1 VKLVLLRFKGFLFL
15 YLRYKQQALIPLRK
29 YGSMKKIELEI
40 VALSHSITQTHS
52 YAVVLGE
59 INGLRRLPIVI
70 GGFEA
75 QAIAVALER
84 MSPSRPLTHDLLKN
98 FMMAFN
104 VDLHEVVINDLQE
117 GIFYSKLVCSSAND
131 TVEIDSRTSDA
142 LALAVRFGC
151 PIYTYDNILDQA
163 GILMEDDGKT
173 KTATPVTSETGGSD
187 NLNSLSLEELEG
199 LLTEVLDHEDY
210 IRAIAIRD
218 EIKSRKK

>member
-1 VKLVLLRFKGFLFL
+1 
-15 YLRYKQQALIPLRK
+15 
-29 YGSMKKIELEI
+29 MKKIELEI

-59 INGLRRLPIVI
+59 VNGLRRLPIVI

-84 MSPSRPLTHDLLKN
+84 MQPSRPLTHDLMKN

-104 VDLHEVVINDLQE
+104 VELHEVIICDLQE
-117 GIFYSKLVCSSAND
+117 GIFYSKLLCSNEHD

-151 PIYTYDNILDQA
+151 PIYTYEHILDSA
-163 GILMEDDGKT
+163 GILME
-173 KTATPVTSETGGSD
+173 ETGKKKKGEEETVKETTTSSRED
-187 NLNSLSLEELEG
+187 LKAMSLEELNT
-199 LLTEVLDHEDY
+199 LLGEVLEQEDY

-218 EIKSRKK
+218 EINNRKKGR

>member
-1 VKLVLLRFKGFLFL
+1 
-15 YLRYKQQALIPLRK
+15 
-29 YGSMKKIELEI
+29 MKKIELEI

-84 MSPSRPLTHDLLKN
+84 MQPSRPLTHDLMKN
-98 FMMAFN
+98 FMNAFN
-104 VDLHEVVINDLQE
+104 VELMEIIINDLQE
-117 GIFYSKLVCSSAND
+117 GIFYSKLVCVSEHD

-151 PIYTYDNILDQA
+151 PIYTYEHILESA
-163 GILMEDDGKT
+163 GILMEDSGKKKKT
-173 KTATPVTSETGGSD
+173 DIPVEETATTTGPRED
-187 NLNSLSLEELEG
+187 LSNMTLEELQT
-199 LLTEVLDHEDY
+199 LLSEVLEQEDY
-210 IRAIAIRD
+210 IRAITIRD
-218 EIKSRKK
+218 EMNKRKK